1 MPKIKSSHKNA
12 SRSRHLIKQAFG
24 ELLNEKDLNKIT
36 VTDIVERASISRG
49 TFYAHYLDVYDL
61 YTAIQNNVLETMEG
75 GVEALGM
82 ENIICDPSNAIRLG
96 MEFLS
101 ENKQYYSLFVN
112 SSYSET
118 FFSRAFDVLAEK
130 CDVFFGSVFDEKST
144 VLLKCFMY
152 YTLGAY
158 KEVLELWFSGKLD
171 CESQECAQYL
181 IDFYMKS
188 RPQELLELENRLKEQ
203 ETAAEAPAEEN

>member
-24 ELLNEKDLNKIT
+24 ELLNEKDLAKIT
-36 VTDIVERASISRG
+36 VTDIVERANISRG

-61 YTAIQNNVLETMEG
+61 YTAIQNNVLETMEF
-75 GVEALGM
+75 GVETIGI
-82 ENIICDPSNAIRLG
+82 ENIICDPTEAIRMG

-101 ENKQYYSLFVN
+101 QNKQYYSLFVN
-112 SSYSET
+112 SSHAGT

-130 CDVFFGSVFDEKST
+130 CSVFFDNRFDSKST
-144 VLLKCFMY
+144 ARLECFMY

-158 KEVLELWFSGKLD
+158 REVLELWFAGKLD
-171 CESQECAQYL
+171 CEGKECAQYL
-181 IDFYMKS
+181 IDFYMQS
-188 RPQELLELENRLKEQ
+188 RPQELLDIAQQIKETQAEPAPENN
-203 ETAAEAPAEEN
+203 A

>member
-1 MPKIKSSHKNA
+1 MPKIKSLHKNA

-24 ELLNEKDLNKIT
+24 ELLNEKDLAKIT
-36 VTDIVERASISRG
+36 VTDIVDRANISRG

-61 YTAIQNNVLETMEG
+61 YTAIQNNVLETMEFG
-75 GVEALGM
+75 METLGI
-82 ENIICDPSNAIRLG
+82 ENIICDPTDAIKTG

-101 ENKQYYSLFVN
+101 KNKNYYSLFVN

-130 CDVFFGSVFDEKST
+130 YKTLFQNTFDSATT
-144 VLLKCFMY
+144 VKLECFMY

-158 KEVLELWFSGKLD
+158 KEVLVLWFAGKLNS
-171 CESQECAQYL
+171 ESEECAQYL
-181 IDFYMKS
+181 IDFYLKS
-188 RPQELLELENRLKEQ
+188 RPQELLYYAAQQKEKQ
-203 ETAAEAPAEEN
+203 AAESEA